1 MPAPNVETAIP
12 KRRYQFGGFV
22 GVVLGDIKSGGDEQ
36 YHYVLAMVPEGES
49 DPSLYVA
56 AVADPSGG
64 YRLRLTARA
73 LEKELPAEERWG
85 DLDVFVNDALAFAA
99 QVLGLTDERP
109 FRLM

>member
-1 MPAPNVETAIP
+1 MAAPNLETAVP

-22 GVVLGDIKSGGDEQ
+22 AVVLGDIQSAGDEQ
-36 YHYVLAMVPEGES
+36 YRYVLAMIPEGES
-49 DPSLYVA
+49 DPTLYVA
-56 AVADPSGG
+56 AVADPAGG

-85 DLDVFVNDALAFAA
+85 DLDVFANDALAFSA